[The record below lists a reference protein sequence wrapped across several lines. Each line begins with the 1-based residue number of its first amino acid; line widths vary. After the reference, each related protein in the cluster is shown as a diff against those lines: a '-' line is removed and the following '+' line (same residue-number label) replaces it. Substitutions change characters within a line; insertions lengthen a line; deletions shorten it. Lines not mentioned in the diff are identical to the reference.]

1 MSKKGTEL
9 RSSVVSVLIGHVF
22 GVSAE
27 NVNIPFPYA
36 WIASPL
42 VGFRSFRRGDF
53 ICEVCFSFWAFFRRF
68 ERISFYAARHV
79 LCAMAARP
87 RATFAH
93 KKTVRLIVD
102 EGMDINALEIA
113 RSLPDFQEDITG
125 IVPNFGGKCFDI
137 TLRSTDAATRLAT
150 SGFDYGPERKPLKLL
165 GAKTIHVSVFVAV
178 EFPDEEILN
187 FLKHYGQL
195 KSENLRRLRYNEDGF
210 RNIERGIRVA
220 EFIALD
226 RDLPRKVVTQGLEI
240 FFKYSGQPITCYRCG
255 STDHVVKNC
264 PKQRS
269 RFGHLHEEDRVL
281 PGPPSPPETRET
293 QMESESSVPSTQ
305 EEESSPIETP
315 STTPELYSGMV
326 SRDLFAEPS
335 ETSRKRPPPS
345 PEKSGNPEPKKAA
358 ASTGKPETAAKPRRE
373 TPAIKFLKKALH
385 QAGSERT
392 KLIHT
397 VAAPLYY
404 RCRGLYLQ
412 HKYGDL
418 VNIELNN
425 PVRRTLK
432 DPELDA
438 WHELHR
444 KISQDAFAE
453 LIAISEE
460 MASKYPAL
468 FTQ

>member
-1 MSKKGTEL
+1 MVIIFV
-9 RSSVVSVLIGHVF
+9 RFVF
-22 GVSAE
+22 HFG
-27 NVNIPFPYA
+27 
-36 WIASPL
+36 L
-42 VGFRSFRRGDF
+42 
-53 ICEVCFSFWAFFRRF
+53 FFRRF
-68 ERISFYAARHV
+68 ERNSFYAARHV

-113 RSLPDFQEDITG
+113 RSLPDFQEEITG

-137 TLRSTDAATRLAT
+137 TLRSTEAATRMAT
-150 SGFDYGPERKPLKLL
+150 SGFDYGSERKPLKLL

-187 FLKHYGQL
+187 FLKSYGQL
-195 KSENLRRLRYNEDGF
+195 KSEHLRRLYYNEDGF

-220 EFIALD
+220 EFTSLD
-226 RDLPRKVVTQGLEI
+226 KDLPRKVVTQGLEI

-269 RFGHLHEEDRVL
+269 RFGHLREEDRVL
-281 PGPPSPPETRET
+281 PGPPNPPETSESP
-293 QMESESSVPSTQ
+293 MEGESSVPSTQ
-305 EEESSPIETP
+305 EEESSPITTP
-315 STTPELYSGMV
+315 STTPELYSGKV
-326 SRDLFAEPS
+326 SRDLFTEPS

-345 PEKSGNPEPKKAA
+345 PEKSSNPEPKKAA
-358 ASTGKPETAAKPRRE
+358 ASNSKPETAATPRRE
-373 TPAIKFLKKALH
+373 SPAIKFLMRALH
-385 QAGSERT
+385 QTGPERT
-392 KLIHT
+392 KLMHS

-404 RCRGLYLQ
+404 RSRGLYLQ
-412 HKYGDL
+412 YKYGDL
-418 VNIELNN
+418 VNIDLNSS
-425 PVRRTLK
+425 VRRTLK
-432 DPELDA
+432 DPEIDA

-444 KISQDAFAE
+444 TISQDAFAE

-460 MASKYPAL
+460 MASKYPAM